1 MKQQEDHTY
10 MANITAGDVKALRE
24 RTGLPMMDCKQALAE
39 THGDADKAIEI
50 LRKRGAAAAE
60 KKVGRETAE
69 GRIGLFVSADRT
81 AGALV
86 ELRCE
91 TAQVAGNDVFRQAAD
106 LLAKQVAMATQ
117 PAATVD
123 ELLAQPQVDNPAM
136 AARDLITDAVNKT
149 RENIQVA
156 RFVRLTGQ
164 TIGSYQHFNGQ
175 VSVLVAAEP
184 AGADQA
190 VLADVCMQITA
201 MRPMAVTRDEVPA
214 DIIAKEREIALA
226 QMVKEKKPP
235 QILEKIVDGKINK
248 WLGERVLIEQAFVK
262 DSSGKTAVKDM
273 LGKAGVTAKKFVRLE
288 VGETE

>member
-1 MKQQEDHTY
+1 

-39 THGDADKAIEI
+39 THGDADKAIEL

-69 GRIGLFVSADRT
+69 GRIGLFVNADRT

-91 TAQVAGNDVFRQAAD
+91 TAQVAGNDVFRLAAD
-106 LLAKQVAMATQ
+106 LLAKQVAMASK
-117 PAATVD
+117 PAATVE
-123 ELLAQPQVDNPAM
+123 ELLAQPQVDNAAM

-156 RFVRLTGQ
+156 RFARLTGQ

-201 MRPMAVTRDEVPA
+201 MRPMAVTREEVPA
-214 DIIAKEREIALA
+214 DLIAKEREIALA
-226 QMVKEKKPP
+226 QMAKEKKPP

-248 WLGERVLIEQAFVK
+248 WLGERVLVEQAFVK
-262 DSSGKTAVKDM
+262 DSSGKTAVKDV
-273 LGKAGVTAKKFVRLE
+273 LGKAGVTAKRFVRLE